1 MYIVLTY
8 DVGEKR
14 VQKVCTYLRRY
25 LHWVQNSVFEGEIT
39 EGQYAEMTQGLQKII
54 KPDQDSIYIFHWP
67 AERLM
72 RKTILGQARGKTDW
86 LIE

>member
-8 DVGEKR
+8 DVAQER
-14 VQKVCTYLRRY
+14 VAKVCRYLRRY

-39 EGQYAEMTQGLQKII
+39 EGRYAELLAGLRKII
-54 KPDQDSIYIFHWP
+54 RSDYDSIYIFHWP
-67 AERLM
+67 AAHLVQ
-72 RKTILGQARGKTDW
+72 KTSLGQERGHTDW